1 MDRGLKKNIFSL
13 TILQLGN
20 FVVPLLTLPW
30 LTRVLGPNGFGR
42 LGFAA
47 AIISYFILL
56 TEWGFNLGATRD
68 IAIAKDQSKIKFRI
82 FWEVIFARAALGLCG
97 ALILAVLVY
106 LIPRFQENA
115 LLLSIGFIGV
125 FASVLSPVFYLQGV
139 ERVSSM
145 VGINLVVKFLSVPLI
160 FIFVQST
167 DSLFIAAFIQAMVLL
182 GSASANLWVLMRSGE
197 IPFVLPN
204 LARVM
209 RQIHVSSS
217 LFLSNAAISL
227 YTNSSTVILGFVAS
241 DAAVG
246 VFVAAYTV
254 VRAALGLM
262 GPISQALFPRISF
275 LLNNQREQAEQ
286 LLGRVFL
293 LQAGIGL
300 LFTLL
305 LAGVSPFVVE
315 LLFGKSFGQSLAP
328 LWCLSTLPFLIAIS
342 SVLGTQ
348 IMVPLGHNLA
358 FSAILIVAGVVNV
371 ILAFPFGAIWG
382 ALGAALSM
390 VVAEVVV
397 TCIMIYFVKTR
408 ESRVW
413 SQLI

>member
-1 MDRGLKKNIFSL
+1 
-13 TILQLGN
+13 
-20 FVVPLLTLPW
+20 
-30 LTRVLGPNGFGR
+30 
-42 LGFAA
+42 
-47 AIISYFILL
+47 
-56 TEWGFNLGATRD
+56 
-68 IAIAKDQSKIKFRI
+68 
-82 FWEVIFARAALGLCG
+82 
-97 ALILAVLVY
+97 
-106 LIPRFQENA
+106 
-115 LLLSIGFIGV
+115 
-125 FASVLSPVFYLQGV
+125 
-139 ERVSSM
+139 
-145 VGINLVVKFLSVPLI
+145 
-160 FIFVQST
+160 
-167 DSLFIAAFIQAMVLL
+167 MVLL

-246 VFVAAYTV
+246 AFVAAYTV

-315 LLFGKSFGQSLAP
+315 LLFGESFGQSLAP

-371 ILAFPFGAIWG
+371 ILAFPFGALWG